1 MLSEFCILLFFS
13 ISILGYRITHSFF
26 HPAVIVSLSWAL
38 LLFAYHFFDHGL
50 FPLSDKFFFAVL
62 LWVIGFCIASLWHS
76 KKRIL
81 LYPPLYTRSFKVPF
95 LRKVI
100 NLFIVINIIGILAFY
115 NLSGGIA
122 YHALVEF
129 TTGAEELPIGIRILQ
144 FLQVVS
150 TTLYA
155 ILVLYGKQINVS
167 RVGTF
172 LFVVTIFIW
181 AGIAANKTGLF
192 QLIAI
197 SLVAAYYHNKL
208 SFIKSLFVVA
218 LMSIA
223 FYGLQSMRAES
234 VGGKKVK
241 MEDMVLTYVLSPM
254 PAFDMVLNGEK
265 QFAPGQTW
273 RFFSAIA
280 NKFGMGEQY
289 DQGESGWANVP
300 VLTNVY
306 TVMCPYYVDFGY
318 WGIFIFSLILGGGWG
333 ILYNEMKR
341 GTPLF
346 TVLYVMLFHTLVL
359 QFFADYIV
367 NYLSMVIQINI
378 FVAILLLHFKKVK
391 YLR

>member
-1 MLSEFCILLFFS
+1 MLPELCIVLFFA
-13 ISILGYRITHSFF
+13 I
-26 HPAVIVSLSWAL
+26 L
-38 LLFAYHFFDHGL
+38 LLFAYQFSDHGL
-50 FPLSDKFFFAVL
+50 YPLSDKFFWAVL
-62 LWVIGFCIASLWHS
+62 LWVMGFSVASLWHS
-76 KKRIL
+76 KRRIFS
-81 LYPPLYTRSFKVPF
+81 YPPLYTRSFKVPF

-100 NLFIVINIIGILAFY
+100 NLFIIINIIGIFAFY

-129 TTGAEELPIGIRILQ
+129 TTGAEELPMGIRILQ

-155 ILVLYGKQINVS
+155 ILILYGKQIEVS
-167 RVGTF
+167 REGTF
-172 LFVVTIFIW
+172 LFVITIFVW

-208 SFIKSLFVVA
+208 SLMKILFVVA
-218 LMSIA
+218 LMSVV

-254 PAFDMVLNGEK
+254 PAFDMVLNDEK
-265 QFAPGQTW
+265 QFTPGQTW

-280 NKFGMGEQY
+280 NKFGMGEKY
-289 DQGESGWANVP
+289 DQGESGWVNVP

-346 TVLYVMLFHTLVL
+346 TVLYAMLFHTLIL

-367 NYLSMVIQINI
+367 NYLSMIIQINI
-378 FVAILLLHFKKVK
+378 FVAILLLHFKKIRL
-391 YLR
+391 LR